1 MKPRISVL
9 LPIFNA
15 EATLGE
21 CLNSLLAQSMKDFEI
36 IAVDDGSTDTS
47 PDILLE
53 YARKDDRLR
62 MFNIEH
68 SGIVTALKTGFE
80 HSTAPYLARMDADDV
95 SMPERLAKQ
104 MALLDDRSDIAV
116 VGCRVGPVSG
126 TTLGGGYTKYFEWIN
141 DLVEP
146 DQIAKNIFV
155 ESPMPHPTVM
165 FRRQPYESVGEYQD
179 HRWPEDYDL
188 WLRILAAGKI
198 FAKVPQ
204 VLLSWR
210 EHGGR
215 LTHTDRRYSVENFL
229 RAKAHFLSTGP
240 LRGRDVFVWG
250 AGKTGRRLSKHLI
263 REGTA
268 PIAFIDINAD
278 KIGGTLRGAPVIG
291 ACDLRAQWD
300 AAARPFLVVAV
311 ASRGARQLIRQT
323 LADLGLT
330 EVEDYLCAA

>member
-188 WLRILAAGKI
+188 WLRMHLAGYK

-204 VLLSWR
+204 LLVQWR
-210 EHGGR
+210 DHPER
-215 LTHTDRRYSVENFL
+215 TSRNNPRYDTDAFF
-229 RAKAHFLSTGP
+229 RAKAFYMAGGP
-240 LRGRDVFVWG
+240 LKGVESVVVWG
-250 AGKTGRRLSKHLI
+250 AGQTTRQRAWNLTEYGIRIAAYVDVDPKKIGHTIRGIPVISPEQLNEYEGTIILPFVAKWGAREDIRRRLNEMGKV
-263 REGTA
+263 EG
-268 PIAFIDINAD
+268 
-278 KIGGTLRGAPVIG
+278 V
-291 ACDLRAQWD
+291 
-300 AAARPFLVVAV
+300 
-311 ASRGARQLIRQT
+311 
-323 LADLGLT
+323 
-330 EVEDYLCAA
+330 DYICCA